1 MRGFVN
7 LLIVGLIGLLSSTY
21 LFNLSPVDYRG
32 TIGIET
38 PLEESTLSLEVEE
51 DKILNPESIT
61 INHTASKD
69 EVIRIVTDSIF
80 NVDIYKDNKLVK
92 SSLDNLE
99 PLSPSI
105 DATISVNED
114 NPMITSLNI
123 SQNNLGLEDGVYEL
137 IFNSNLISNEDR
149 SFVSVTVTY
158 DTAGYYYPAVNTA
171 PAGTKGLTLYFPT
184 KSAHTL
190 IPVTRFV
197 VEDKSIT
204 RMAIEQLQNG
214 PLSNGLVAVIK
225 DVTNTTYN
233 NGNVV
238 IDIPSSY
245 TAYNTGSTGGSLAY
259 NSFVRTIFAVDRYW
273 PIHSVTFTVD
283 RKSVDTY
290 FHGMSSEAI
299 NRLPNA
305 ERNYLLYMANKAD
318 DDRYYLFEHQ
328 LYPEQ
333 LGIFENDTIE
343 VKARKMF
350 DAYLSTDISYG
361 ISPVPGTV
369 ALNNIS
375 LLGRTLVLDFNE
387 ELLNVY
393 KDKNDL
399 RHMMVESFMYTF
411 TTIPGVD
418 SIKITAEGEE
428 VSDFIDA
435 LDTRQALYPPEFINP
450 ETVEIQEGEVE

>member
-1 MRGFVN
+1 MRAFFN
-7 LLIVGLIGLLSSTY
+7 IVIIGLIGLLSSTY
-21 LFNLSPVDYRG
+21 LFNLSPIDYKG
-32 TIGIET
+32 TIEIET
-38 PLEESTLSLEVEE
+38 PVDESTLVLEAEE

-61 INHTASKD
+61 IRHTASKE
-69 EVIRIVTDSIF
+69 EVIKIVSNSIF

-92 SSLDNLE
+92 SNINNLE
-99 PLSPSI
+99 PVSPSI

-114 NPMITSLNI
+114 NPIVTALNI
-123 SQNNLGLEDGVYEL
+123 AQKTLGLEDGVYKFV
-137 IFNSNLISNEDR
+137 FNSTLIKDED
-149 SFVSVTVTY
+149 SSSVSVTVTY
-158 DTAGYYYPAVNTA
+158 DTAGNYYPAVNTA

-184 KSAHTL
+184 KNADTL

-214 PLSNGLVAVIK
+214 PLNNGLVSIIK

-245 TAYNTGSTGGSLAY
+245 DGYNNGSTGGFLAY

-283 RKSVDTY
+283 RKNVDTY

-299 NRLPNA
+299 NFFPNV
-305 ERNYLLYMANKAD
+305 ERNYILYMAHKA

-333 LGIFENDTIE
+333 IGIAENDTIE
-343 VKARKMF
+343 MKTRKIF
-350 DAYLSTDISYG
+350 DAYSNTDITYG
-361 ISPVPGTV
+361 ISPVPKIV
-369 ALNNIS
+369 ALNNVS
-375 LLGRTLVLDFNE
+375 LQGRTLILDFNE

-393 KDKNDL
+393 KDKNEL

-418 SIKITAEGEE
+418 SIKIAAGGEE
-428 VSDFIDA
+428 INNFIDV
-435 LDTRQALYPPEFINP
+435 LDTTQTLYPPEFINP
-450 ETVEIQEGEVE
+450 EVVETKQE

>member
-1 MRGFVN
+1 MRAFFN
-7 LLIVGLIGLLSSTY
+7 IVIIGLIGLLSSTY
-21 LFNLSPVDYRG
+21 LFNLSPIDYKG
-32 TIGIET
+32 TIEIET
-38 PLEESTLSLEVEE
+38 PVDESTLVLEAEE

-61 INHTASKD
+61 IRHTASKE
-69 EVIRIVTDSIF
+69 EVIKIVSNSIF

-92 SSLDNLE
+92 SNINNLE
-99 PLSPSI
+99 PVSPSI

-114 NPMITSLNI
+114 NPIVTALNI
-123 SQNNLGLEDGVYEL
+123 AQKTLGLEDGVYKFV
-137 IFNSNLISNEDR
+137 FNSTLIKDED
-149 SFVSVTVTY
+149 SSSVSVTVTY
-158 DTAGYYYPAVNTA
+158 DTAGNYYPAVNTA

-184 KSAHTL
+184 KNADTL

-214 PLSNGLVAVIK
+214 PLNNGLVSIIK

-245 TAYNTGSTGGSLAY
+245 DSYNNGSTGGFLAY

-283 RKSVDTY
+283 RKNVDTY

-299 NRLPNA
+299 NFFPNV
-305 ERNYLLYMANKAD
+305 ERNYILYMAHKA

-333 LGIFENDTIE
+333 IGIAENDTIE
-343 VKARKMF
+343 MKTRKIF
-350 DAYLSTDISYG
+350 DAYSNTDITSG
-361 ISPVPGTV
+361 ISPIPKIV
-369 ALNNIS
+369 ALNNVS
-375 LLGRTLVLDFNE
+375 LQGKTLILDFNE

-393 KDKNDL
+393 KDKNEL

-418 SIKITAEGEE
+418 SIKIAAGGEE
-428 VSDFIDA
+428 INNFIDV
-435 LDTRQALYPPEFINP
+435 LDTTQTLYPPEFINP
-450 ETVEIQEGEVE
+450 EVVETKQE